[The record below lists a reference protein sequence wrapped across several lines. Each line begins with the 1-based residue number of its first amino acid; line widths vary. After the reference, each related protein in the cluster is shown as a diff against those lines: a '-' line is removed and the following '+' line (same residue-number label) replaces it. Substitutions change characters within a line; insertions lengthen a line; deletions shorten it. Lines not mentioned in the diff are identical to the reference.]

1 MSRPLR
7 FTVANALGLATAASV
22 TRAVADDGSMNY
34 MHSFGPAAGPVLRLN
49 WGLMTISIVVCV
61 IISGLVLLGIFRK
74 RPALKADSAG
84 RLPVGPARGGMAW
97 LYVGLAISTL
107 VLFGSAIWTILTL
120 SAVAA
125 PRDTARLTLEVTS
138 HQWWWEVRY
147 LSDVPT
153 QAFTTANEIHIPVGE
168 PIRVRLVGGDVIHSF
183 WIPQL
188 AGKTDMIPG
197 QINFTWLQ
205 ADQAGSYRGQCG
217 EYCGAQHAHMAMHV
231 IAEDKNRFEA
241 WRREQLADAVSPDPG
256 GVPVSHSTAV
266 QGPRTALSRPMPKA
280 PAPPDSRPLYGA
292 EVFMTRCKDCHA
304 VRGTPARGHLGPDL
318 THVMSRRMIASGM
331 LVNNTGN
338 LSGWVANAQALKPG
352 SRMPAMDLTPQD
364 LHAVV
369 DYLQTL
375 H

>member
-1 MSRPLR
+1 VRRPLSSSG
-7 FTVANALGLATAASV
+7 TIGVALAAAVFLKPAS
-22 TRAVADDGSMNY
+22 ADDGSMNY
-34 MHSFGPAAGPVLRLN
+34 LRSFGPAADPVLRLN
-49 WGLMTISIVVCV
+49 WGLMTISIAVCV

-74 RPALKADSAG
+74 RPALESDSSG

-97 LYVGLAISTL
+97 IYIGISVSTA

-125 PRDTARLTLEVTS
+125 PPGATTITLEVTG
-138 HQWWWEVRY
+138 HQWWWEVKY
-147 LSDVPT
+147 LSDEPS

-188 AGKTDMIPG
+188 VGKTDMIPG
-197 QINFTWLQ
+197 RSNVTWLQ
-205 ADQAGSYRGQCG
+205 ADKAGSYRGQCG

-231 IAEDKNRFEA
+231 IAEDKDRFEA
-241 WRREQLADAVSPDPG
+241 WRRGQLSEAANLGPDTTAAAPNS
-256 GVPVSHSTAV
+256 GV
-266 QGPRTALSRPMPKA
+266 
-280 PAPPDSRPLYGA
+280 LYGA
-292 EVFMTRCKDCHA
+292 EVFMSRCSVCHV
-304 VRGTPARGHLGPDL
+304 VRGSSARGRLGPDL

-331 LVNNTGN
+331 LANNTGN

-352 SRMPAMDLTPQD
+352 SRMPAMDLSPQD